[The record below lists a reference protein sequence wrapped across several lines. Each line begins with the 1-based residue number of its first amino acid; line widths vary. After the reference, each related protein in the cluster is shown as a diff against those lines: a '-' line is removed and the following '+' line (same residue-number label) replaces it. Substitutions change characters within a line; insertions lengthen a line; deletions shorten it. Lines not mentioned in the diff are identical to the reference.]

1 MNKPAKIVITGPEST
16 GKSTICQYLAKKY
29 NTVCVP
35 EFARD
40 YIENLHRKYNFDDV
54 VNIAKEQIK
63 LEEEYAKKAND
74 VFFVDTS
81 LIITKVWFDFVFG
94 KIPDWLEEKIVET
107 LADFYLLCNTDI
119 EWIPDNVREN
129 GGQMREILFERYK
142 QELIS
147 YNVDFQIVTNKN
159 QIRLQNAFD
168 IIDNVLKINV
178 L

>member
-1 MNKPAKIVITGPEST
+1 
-16 GKSTICQYLAKKY
+16 
-29 NTVCVP
+29 
-35 EFARD
+35 
-40 YIENLHRKYNFDDV
+40 
-54 VNIAKEQIK
+54 
-63 LEEEYAKKAND
+63 
-74 VFFVDTS
+74 
-81 LIITKVWFDFVFG
+81 
-94 KIPDWLEEKIVET
+94 

-142 QELIS
+142 QELIL